1 MMLETNNISFIALSL
16 MLLSFFYYVYS
27 ISIKENLI
35 KFIGS
40 VLLLSSVSIISSMF
54 IHNGLMSICILSL
67 CLILFKQ
74 DSVLECLFISLY
86 FIFLKVLTYVIMTWG
101 INIFIYDLV
110 LPIHDIVYGSD
121 LLLCIFLLLTRHL
134 FKDYLMRIKE
144 YTAFYLGI
152 HSVLTLIYLSYLI
165 TIFKKGSLPLENSI
179 EIVLITI
186 LVMLIYQMVNR
197 ILSIEKENYLVKLNN
212 EELKFNKKNYE
223 NIITYMNE
231 IRKIKHDMNHM
242 LLSLLDDC
250 EKKDYESLHNHINNQ
265 LHRINK
271 TQTVDTG
278 NASLNLILAS
288 QLSKIKSKNIEFIAS
303 QFDDDIPMDKVDF
316 YVLLG
321 NLLDNAIENCT
332 SMSIKKIILDIY
344 KESNDFFIDIKN
356 TSINNPLI
364 DNPSFNTTKEDCGHG
379 FGMRSIMNIVNKYHG
394 VITYDYSYRYFII
407 QIRIKSCT
415 DNHYNTM

>member
-1 MMLETNNISFIALSL
+1 MLETNNISFIALSL

-35 KFIGS
+35 KFTGS
-40 VLLLSSVSIISSMF
+40 VILLSSVSIISSMF
-54 IHNGLMSICILSL
+54 IHNGLISICILGL
-67 CLILFKQ
+67 CLMIFKQ
-74 DSVLECLFISLY
+74 DSLLECLFISLY

-110 LPIHDIVYGSD
+110 LPIHDTISGSD
-121 LLLCIFLLLTRHL
+121 ILLCVFLILTGHL
-134 FKDYLMRIKE
+134 FKNYMKRIRE

-165 TIFKKGSLPLENSI
+165 TIFKKGSLPLESSI
-179 EIVLITI
+179 EILLITI

-223 NIITYMNE
+223 NIISHMNE

-265 LHRINK
+265 LHRINE
-271 TQTVDTG
+271 TQTVSTG

-288 QLSKIKSKNIEFIAS
+288 QLSKIKDNNIEFIAS
-303 QFDDDIPMDKVDF
+303 QFNDDIPMDKVDF

-332 SMSIKKIILDIY
+332 SKSIKKIILDIY
-344 KESNDFFIDIKN
+344 KESNDFVIDIKN
-356 TSINNPLI
+356 TSIINPLV
-364 DNPSFNTTKEDCGHG
+364 DNPNFNTTKEDCGHG
-379 FGMRSIMNIVNKYHG
+379 FGMRSIMSIVNKYHG
-394 VITYDYSYRYFII
+394 EITYDYSYRYFSV
-407 QIRIKSCT
+407 QIRIKS
-415 DNHYNTM
+415 

>member
-1 MMLETNNISFIALSL
+1 MLETNNISFIALSL

-54 IHNGLMSICILSL
+54 IHNGLLSICILGL
-67 CLILFKQ
+67 CLILFKH
-74 DSVLECLFISLY
+74 DRLLECLFISLY
-86 FIFLKVLTYVIMTWG
+86 FIFLKVLTYVIMTWS

-110 LPIHDIVYGSD
+110 LPIHDTIYGSD
-121 LLLCIFLLLTRHL
+121 ILLCVFLLLTGHL
-134 FKDYLMRIKE
+134 FKNYLLHIKE

-165 TIFKKGSLPLENSI
+165 TIFKKGSLPLESSI

-223 NIITYMNE
+223 NIITHMNE

-242 LLSLLDDC
+242 LLSLLEDC

-265 LHRINK
+265 LHRINE

-288 QLSKIKSKNIEFIAS
+288 QLSKINGKNIEFIAS
-303 QFDDDIPMDKVDF
+303 QFDDDTPMDKIDF

-332 SMSIKKIILDIY
+332 SKSIKKIILDIY
-344 KESNDFFIDIKN
+344 KESNDFVIDIKN
-356 TSINNPLI
+356 TNINNPLV
-364 DNPSFNTTKEDCGHG
+364 DNPNFNTTKEDCGHG
-379 FGMRSIMNIVNKYHG
+379 FGMRSIVNIVNKYHG
-394 VITYDYSYRYFII
+394 EITYDYSYRYFSV
-407 QIRIKSCT
+407 QIRIKSS
-415 DNHYNTM
+415 YNQ

>member
-1 MMLETNNISFIALSL
+1 MLETNNISFLALSL

-54 IHNGLMSICILSL
+54 IHNGLLSICILGL
-67 CLILFKQ
+67 CLILFKH
-74 DSVLECLFISLY
+74 DRLLECLFISIY
-86 FIFLKVLTYVIMTWG
+86 FIFLKVLTYVIMTWS

-165 TIFKKGSLPLENSI
+165 TIFKKGSLPLESSI

-223 NIITYMNE
+223 NIITHMNE

-242 LLSLLDDC
+242 LLSLLEDC

-265 LHRINK
+265 LHRINE

-288 QLSKIKSKNIEFIAS
+288 QLSKINGKNIEFIAS
-303 QFDDDIPMDKVDF
+303 QFDDDTPMDKIDF

-332 SMSIKKIILDIY
+332 SKSIKKIILDIY
-344 KESNDFFIDIKN
+344 KESNDFVIDIKN
-356 TSINNPLI
+356 ANINNPLV
-364 DNPSFNTTKEDCGHG
+364 DNPNFNTTKEDCGHG
-379 FGMRSIMNIVNKYHG
+379 FGMRSIVNIVNKYHG
-394 VITYDYSYRYFII
+394 EITYDYSYRYFSV
-407 QIRIKSCT
+407 QIRIKSS
-415 DNHYNTM
+415 YNQ

>member
-1 MMLETNNISFIALSL
+1 MLETNNISFIALSL

-54 IHNGLMSICILSL
+54 IHNGLLSICILGL
-67 CLILFKQ
+67 CLILFKH
-74 DSVLECLFISLY
+74 DRLLECLFISIY
-86 FIFLKVLTYVIMTWG
+86 FIFLKVLTYVIMTWS

-165 TIFKKGSLPLENSI
+165 TIFKKGSLPLESSI

-186 LVMLIYQMVNR
+186 LVILIYQMVNR

-223 NIITYMNE
+223 NIISHMNE

-250 EKKDYESLHNHINNQ
+250 EKKDYESLHNHIHNQ
-265 LHRINK
+265 LHTINK

-278 NASLNLILAS
+278 NASLNLILSS
-288 QLSKIKSKNIEFIAS
+288 QLSKIKDKNIEFIAS
-303 QFDDDIPMDKVDF
+303 QFDDDIPIDKVDF

-332 SMSIKKIILDIY
+332 SKSIKKIILDIY
-344 KESNDFFIDIKN
+344 KESNDFIIDIKN
-356 TSINNPLI
+356 TSINNPLV
-364 DNPSFNTTKEDCGHG
+364 DNPYFNTTKEERGHG

-394 VITYDYSYRYFII
+394 EITYDYSYRYFSV
-407 QIRIKSCT
+407 QVKL
-415 DNHYNTM
+415 

>member
-1 MMLETNNISFIALSL
+1 MLETNNISFLALSL

-54 IHNGLMSICILSL
+54 IHNGLLSICILGL
-67 CLILFKQ
+67 CLILFKH
-74 DSVLECLFISLY
+74 DRLLECLFISIY
-86 FIFLKVLTYVIMTWG
+86 FIFLKVLTYVIMTWS

-165 TIFKKGSLPLENSI
+165 TIFKKGSLPLESSI

-223 NIITYMNE
+223 NIITHMNE

-242 LLSLLDDC
+242 LLSLLEDC

-265 LHRINK
+265 LHRINE

-288 QLSKIKSKNIEFIAS
+288 QLSKINVKNIEFIAS
-303 QFDDDIPMDKVDF
+303 QFDDDTPMDKIDF

-332 SMSIKKIILDIY
+332 SKSIKKIILDIY
-344 KESNDFFIDIKN
+344 KESNDFVIDIKN
-356 TSINNPLI
+356 TNINNPLV
-364 DNPSFNTTKEDCGHG
+364 DNPNFNTTKEDCGHG
-379 FGMRSIMNIVNKYHG
+379 FGMRSIVNIVNKYHG
-394 VITYDYSYRYFII
+394 EITYDYSYRYFSV
-407 QIRIKSCT
+407 QVKL
-415 DNHYNTM
+415 

>member
-1 MMLETNNISFIALSL
+1 MMLETNSISFITCSL

-27 ISIKENLI
+27 INIKENLI
-35 KFIGS
+35 KYIGS
-40 VLLLSSVSIISSMF
+40 VVLLSSVSIISSMF
-54 IHNGLMSICILSL
+54 IHNGLISLCILGL
-67 CLILFKQ
+67 CLVLFKQ
-74 DSVLECLFISLY
+74 DSLLESLFISLY

-101 INIFIYDLV
+101 ITIFIYDLV
-110 LPIHDIVYGSD
+110 LPIHYTIYGSD
-121 LLLCIFLLLTRHL
+121 ILLCLFLLLTGHL
-134 FKDYLMRIKE
+134 FKNHLTRIRE
-144 YTAFYLGI
+144 YTTFYLGI
-152 HSVLTLIYLSYLI
+152 HSVLILIYLSYLI
-165 TIFKKGSLPLENSI
+165 TIFKKGSLPLESSI
-179 EIVLITI
+179 EIVLITV
-186 LVMLIYQMVNR
+186 LVMLIYQMVNKV
-197 ILSIEKENYLVKLNN
+197 LCIEKENYLVKLNN

-223 NIITYMNE
+223 NIMTHMNE

-250 EKKDYESLHNHINNQ
+250 KKKDYESLHNHINNQ
-265 LHRINK
+265 LHRINE

-288 QLSKIKSKNIEFIAS
+288 QVSKIKDKNIEFIAS

-332 SMSIKKIILDIY
+332 SKSIKKIILDIY
-344 KESNDFFIDIKN
+344 KEDNGLIIDIKN

-364 DNPSFNTTKEDCGHG
+364 DNPNFNTTKEDYGHG

-394 VITYDYSYRYFII
+394 ESTYDYSYRYFSV
-407 QIRIKSCT
+407 QIKIKS
-415 DNHYNTM
+415 

>member
-1 MMLETNNISFIALSL
+1 MLETNNISFIALSL

-35 KFIGS
+35 KFIDS

-54 IHNGLMSICILSL
+54 IHNGFLSICILGL
-67 CLILFKQ
+67 CLILFKH
-74 DSVLECLFISLY
+74 DRLLECLFISIY

-134 FKDYLMRIKE
+134 FKGYLMRIKE

-165 TIFKKGSLPLENSI
+165 TIFKKGSLPLESSI

-223 NIITYMNE
+223 NIITHMNE

-242 LLSLLDDC
+242 LLSLLEDC

-265 LHRINK
+265 LHRINE

-288 QLSKIKSKNIEFIAS
+288 QLSKIKGKNIEFISS
-303 QFDDDIPMDKVDF
+303 QFDDTPMDKIDF

-332 SMSIKKIILDIY
+332 SKSIKKIILDIY
-344 KESNDFFIDIKN
+344 KESNDFVIDIKN
-356 TSINNPLI
+356 TSINNPLV
-364 DNPSFNTTKEDCGHG
+364 DNPNFNTTKEDCGHG

-394 VITYDYSYRYFII
+394 VISYDYSYRYFSV
-407 QIRIKSCT
+407 QIRIKS
-415 DNHYNTM
+415 

>member
-1 MMLETNNISFIALSL
+1 MLETNNISFLALSL

-54 IHNGLMSICILSL
+54 IHNGLLSICILGL
-67 CLILFKQ
+67 CLILFKH
-74 DSVLECLFISLY
+74 DRLLECLFISIY
-86 FIFLKVLTYVIMTWG
+86 FIFLKVLTYVIMTWS

-144 YTAFYLGI
+144 YTALYLGI

-165 TIFKKGSLPLENSI
+165 TIFKKGSLPLESSI

-223 NIITYMNE
+223 NIITHMNE

-242 LLSLLDDC
+242 LLSLLEDC

-265 LHRINK
+265 LHRINE

-288 QLSKIKSKNIEFIAS
+288 QLSKINVKNIEFIAS
-303 QFDDDIPMDKVDF
+303 QFDDDTPMDKIDF

-332 SMSIKKIILDIY
+332 SKSIKKIILDIY
-344 KESNDFFIDIKN
+344 KESNDFVVDIKN
-356 TSINNPLI
+356 TNINNPLV
-364 DNPSFNTTKEDCGHG
+364 DNPNFNTTKEDCGHG
-379 FGMRSIMNIVNKYHG
+379 FEMRSIVNIVNKYHG
-394 VITYDYSYRYFII
+394 EITYDYSYRYFSV
-407 QIRIKSCT
+407 QIRIKSS
-415 DNHYNTM
+415 YNQ

>member
-1 MMLETNNISFIALSL
+1 MLETNNISFLALSL

-54 IHNGLMSICILSL
+54 IHNGLLSICILGL
-67 CLILFKQ
+67 CLILFKH
-74 DSVLECLFISLY
+74 DRLLECLFISIY
-86 FIFLKVLTYVIMTWG
+86 FIFLKVLTYVIMTWS

-165 TIFKKGSLPLENSI
+165 TIFKKGSLPLESSI

-223 NIITYMNE
+223 NIITHMNE

-242 LLSLLDDC
+242 LLSLLEDC

-265 LHRINK
+265 LHRINE

-288 QLSKIKSKNIEFIAS
+288 QLSKINGKNIEFIAS
-303 QFDDDIPMDKVDF
+303 QFDDDTPMDKIDF

-332 SMSIKKIILDIY
+332 SKSIKKIILDIY
-344 KESNDFFIDIKN
+344 KESNDFVIDIKN
-356 TSINNPLI
+356 TNINNPLV
-364 DNPSFNTTKEDCGHG
+364 DNPNFNTTKEDCGHG
-379 FGMRSIMNIVNKYHG
+379 FEMRSIVNIVNKYHG
-394 VITYDYSYRYFII
+394 EITYDYSYRYFSV
-407 QIRIKSCT
+407 QIRIKSS
-415 DNHYNTM
+415 YNQ

>member
-1 MMLETNNISFIALSL
+1 MLETNNISFIALSL

-27 ISIKENLI
+27 ISIKETLI

-54 IHNGLMSICILSL
+54 IHNGLISICILGS

-74 DSVLECLFISLY
+74 DSVLESLFISLY

-110 LPIHDIVYGSD
+110 LPIHDTIYGSD
-121 LLLCIFLLLTRHL
+121 ILLCIVLLFTRHL
-134 FKDYLMRIKE
+134 FKDYLVRIRD

-152 HSVLTLIYLSYLI
+152 HSVLILIYLSYLI
-165 TIFKKGSLPLENSI
+165 TIFKKGSLPLESSI

-223 NIITYMNE
+223 NIISHMNE

-265 LHRINK
+265 FHRINE

-288 QLSKIKSKNIEFIAS
+288 QLSKIKGKNIEFIAS
-303 QFDDDIPMDKVDF
+303 QFDDDIPMDKIDF

-332 SMSIKKIILDIY
+332 SKSIKKIILDIY
-344 KESNDFFIDIKN
+344 RENNDFIICIKN
-356 TSINNPLI
+356 TSIHNPLI
-364 DNPSFNTTKEDCGHG
+364 DNPNFNTTKEDYGHG
-379 FGMRSIMNIVNKYHG
+379 FGMRSIMNIVNKYHSE
-394 VITYDYSYRYFII
+394 ITYNYSYRYFSV
-407 QIRIKSCT
+407 QVKLKSE
-415 DNHYNTM
+415 

>member
-1 MMLETNNISFIALSL
+1 MLETNNISFIALSL

-40 VLLLSSVSIISSMF
+40 VLLLSSVSIISSML
-54 IHNGLMSICILSL
+54 IHNGLLSICLLSL
-67 CLILFKQ
+67 CLILFKH
-74 DSVLECLFISLY
+74 DRLLECLFISLY

-110 LPIHDIVYGSD
+110 LPINDTIYGSD
-121 LLLCIFLLLTRHL
+121 ILLCVFLLLTGHL
-134 FKDYLMRIKE
+134 FKNYLLRIKE

-152 HSVLTLIYLSYLI
+152 HSVLILIYLSYLI
-165 TIFKKGSLPLENSI
+165 TIFKKGFLPIESSI

-186 LVMLIYQMVNR
+186 LVILIYQMVNR

-223 NIITYMNE
+223 NIISHMNE

-250 EKKDYESLHNHINNQ
+250 EKKDYESLHNHIHNQ
-265 LHRINK
+265 LHTINK

-278 NASLNLILAS
+278 NASLNLILSS
-288 QLSKIKSKNIEFIAS
+288 QLSKIKDKNIEFIAS
-303 QFDDDIPMDKVDF
+303 QFDDDIPIDKVDF

-332 SMSIKKIILDIY
+332 SKSIKKIILDIY
-344 KESNDFFIDIKN
+344 KESNDFIIDIKN
-356 TSINNPLI
+356 TNINNPLV
-364 DNPSFNTTKEDCGHG
+364 DNPYFNTTKEERGHG

-394 VITYDYSYRYFII
+394 EITYDYSYRYFSV
-407 QIRIKSCT
+407 QVKL
-415 DNHYNTM
+415 

>member
-1 MMLETNNISFIALSL
+1 MLETNNISFLALSL

-54 IHNGLMSICILSL
+54 IHNGLLSICILGL
-67 CLILFKQ
+67 CLILFKH
-74 DSVLECLFISLY
+74 DRLLECLFISIY
-86 FIFLKVLTYVIMTWG
+86 FIFLKVLTYVIMTWS

-165 TIFKKGSLPLENSI
+165 TIFKKGSLPLESSI

-223 NIITYMNE
+223 NIITHMNE

-242 LLSLLDDC
+242 LLSLLEDC

-265 LHRINK
+265 LHRINE

-288 QLSKIKSKNIEFIAS
+288 QLSKINVKNIEFIAS
-303 QFDDDIPMDKVDF
+303 QFDDDTPMDKIDF

-332 SMSIKKIILDIY
+332 SKSIKKIILDIY
-344 KESNDFFIDIKN
+344 KESNDFVVDIKN
-356 TSINNPLI
+356 TNINNPLV
-364 DNPSFNTTKEDCGHG
+364 DNPNFNTTKEDCGHG
-379 FGMRSIMNIVNKYHG
+379 FGMRSIVNIVNKYHG
-394 VITYDYSYRYFII
+394 EITYDYSYRYFSV
-407 QIRIKSCT
+407 QIRIKSS
-415 DNHYNTM
+415 YNQ

>member
-1 MMLETNNISFIALSL
+1 MLETNNISFIALSL

-54 IHNGLMSICILSL
+54 IHNGLLSICLLSL
-67 CLILFKQ
+67 CLILFKH
-74 DSVLECLFISLY
+74 DRLLECLFISIY
-86 FIFLKVLTYVIMTWG
+86 FIFLKVLTYVIMTWS

-165 TIFKKGSLPLENSI
+165 TIFKKSSLPLESSI

-223 NIITYMNE
+223 NIITHMNE

-242 LLSLLDDC
+242 LLSLLEDC
-250 EKKDYESLHNHINNQ
+250 EKKDYESLHNHIHNQ
-265 LHRINK
+265 LHRINE

-278 NASLNLILAS
+278 NASLNLILSS
-288 QLSKIKSKNIEFIAS
+288 QLSKINGKNIEFIAS
-303 QFDDDIPMDKVDF
+303 QFDDDTPMDKIDF

-332 SMSIKKIILDIY
+332 SKSIKKIILDIY
-344 KESNDFFIDIKN
+344 KESNDFVIDIKN
-356 TSINNPLI
+356 TNINNPLV
-364 DNPSFNTTKEDCGHG
+364 DNPNFNTTKEDCGHG
-379 FGMRSIMNIVNKYHG
+379 FGMRSIVNIVNKYHG
-394 VITYDYSYRYFII
+394 EITYDYSYRYFSV
-407 QIRIKSCT
+407 QIRIKSS
-415 DNHYNTM
+415 YNQ

>member
-1 MMLETNNISFIALSL
+1 MLETNNISFIALSL

-54 IHNGLMSICILSL
+54 IHNGLLSICILGL
-67 CLILFKQ
+67 CLILFKH
-74 DSVLECLFISLY
+74 DRLLECLFISIY
-86 FIFLKVLTYVIMTWG
+86 FIFLKVLTYVIMTWS

-165 TIFKKGSLPLENSI
+165 TIFKKGSLPLESSI

-223 NIITYMNE
+223 NIITHMNE

-242 LLSLLDDC
+242 LLSLLEDC

-265 LHRINK
+265 LHRINE

-288 QLSKIKSKNIEFIAS
+288 QLSKINGKNIEFIAS
-303 QFDDDIPMDKVDF
+303 QFDDDTPMDKIDF

-332 SMSIKKIILDIY
+332 SKSIKKIILDIY
-344 KESNDFFIDIKN
+344 KESNDFVIDIKN
-356 TSINNPLI
+356 TNINNPLV
-364 DNPSFNTTKEDCGHG
+364 DNPNFNTTKEDCGHG
-379 FGMRSIMNIVNKYHG
+379 FGMRSIVNIVNKYHG
-394 VITYDYSYRYFII
+394 EITYDYSYRYFSV
-407 QIRIKSCT
+407 QVKL
-415 DNHYNTM
+415 

>member
-1 MMLETNNISFIALSL
+1 MLETNNISFIALSL

-40 VLLLSSVSIISSMF
+40 VLSLSSVSIISSMF
-54 IHNGLMSICILSL
+54 IHNGLLSICILGL
-67 CLILFKQ
+67 CLILFKH
-74 DSVLECLFISLY
+74 DRLLECLFISIY

-121 LLLCIFLLLTRHL
+121 LLLCILLLLTRHL

-144 YTAFYLGI
+144 YTSFYLGI

-165 TIFKKGSLPLENSI
+165 TIFKKGSLPLESSI

-223 NIITYMNE
+223 NIITHMNE
-231 IRKIKHDMNHM
+231 IRKVKHDMNHM
-242 LLSLLDDC
+242 LLSLLEDC
-250 EKKDYESLHNHINNQ
+250 EKKDYESLHKHINNQ
-265 LHRINK
+265 LHRINE

-288 QLSKIKSKNIEFIAS
+288 QLSKIKGKNIEFIAS
-303 QFDDDIPMDKVDF
+303 QFDDDIPMDKIDF

-332 SMSIKKIILDIY
+332 SKSIKKIILDIY
-344 KESNDFFIDIKN
+344 KESNDFVIDIKN
-356 TSINNPLI
+356 TSINNPLV
-364 DNPSFNTTKEDCGHG
+364 DNPNFNTTKEDCDHG

-394 VITYDYSYRYFII
+394 EITYDYLYRYFSV
-407 QIRIKSCT
+407 QIRIKS
-415 DNHYNTM
+415 

>member
-1 MMLETNNISFIALSL
+1 MLETNNISFIALSL

-40 VLLLSSVSIISSMF
+40 VLVLSSVSIISSMF
-54 IHNGLMSICILSL
+54 IHNGLLSICILGL
-67 CLILFKQ
+67 CLILFKH
-74 DSVLECLFISLY
+74 DRLLECLFISIY

-134 FKDYLMRIKE
+134 FKGYLMRIKE

-165 TIFKKGSLPLENSI
+165 TIFKKGSLPLESSI

-197 ILSIEKENYLVKLNN
+197 ILNIEKENYLVKLNN

-223 NIITYMNE
+223 NIITHMNE

-242 LLSLLDDC
+242 LLSLLEDC

-265 LHRINK
+265 LHRINE

-288 QLSKIKSKNIEFIAS
+288 QLSKIKGKNIEFIAS

-332 SMSIKKIILDIY
+332 SKSIKKIILDIY
-344 KESNDFFIDIKN
+344 KENNDFIIDIKN
-356 TSINNPLI
+356 TSVTNPLV
-364 DNPSFNTTKEDCGHG
+364 DNPDFTTTKKDCGHG
-379 FGMRSIMNIVNKYHG
+379 FGMHSIMNIVNKYHG
-394 VITYDYSYRYFII
+394 EITYDYSYRYFSVKVK
-407 QIRIKSCT
+407 IKS
-415 DNHYNTM
+415 

>member
-1 MMLETNNISFIALSL
+1 MMLETNNISFIACSL

-27 ISIKENLI
+27 INIKENLI
-35 KFIGS
+35 KYIGS
-40 VLLLSSVSIISSMF
+40 VVLLSSISIISSLL
-54 IHNGLMSICILSL
+54 IHNGLISLCILGL

-86 FIFLKVLTYVIMTWG
+86 FIFLKVLTYVIVAWG

-110 LPIHDIVYGSD
+110 LPIHYTIYGSD
-121 LLLCIFLLLTRHL
+121 ILLCVFLLLTRHL
-134 FKDYLMRIKE
+134 FKDYLTRIRE

-152 HSVLTLIYLSYLI
+152 HSVLILIYLSYLI
-165 TIFKKGSLPLENSI
+165 TIFKKGSLPLESSI

-186 LVMLIYQMVNR
+186 LVILIYQMVNR
-197 ILSIEKENYLVKLNN
+197 ILSVEKENYLVKLNN

-223 NIITYMNE
+223 NIITHMNE

-250 EKKDYESLHNHINNQ
+250 EKKDYESLHNHINKQ
-265 LHRINK
+265 LHRIND
-271 TQTVDTG
+271 TPTIDTG
-278 NASLNLILAS
+278 NASLNLILSS
-288 QLSKIKSKNIEFIAS
+288 QLSKVKDKNIEFITS

-332 SMSIKKIILDIY
+332 SKSIKKIILDIY
-344 KESNDFFIDIKN
+344 KEDHDLVINIKN
-356 TSINNPLI
+356 TSISNPLI
-364 DNPSFNTTKEDCGHG
+364 DNPNFNTSKKSRNHG
-379 FGMRSIMNIVNKYHG
+379 VGMRSIMNIVNKYHG
-394 VITYDYSYRYFII
+394 EITYDYSYRYFSV
-407 QIRIKSCT
+407 QVKIRSS
-415 DNHYNTM
+415 

>member
-40 VLLLSSVSIISSMF
+40 VLVLSSVSIISSMF
-54 IHNGLMSICILSL
+54 IHNGLLSICILGL
-67 CLILFKQ
+67 CLILFKH
-74 DSVLECLFISLY
+74 DRLLECLFISIY

-134 FKDYLMRIKE
+134 FKGYLMRIKE

-165 TIFKKGSLPLENSI
+165 TIFKKGSLPLESSI

-223 NIITYMNE
+223 NIITHMNE

-242 LLSLLDDC
+242 LLSLLEDC

-265 LHRINK
+265 LHRINE

-288 QLSKIKSKNIEFIAS
+288 QLSKIKGKNIEFISS
-303 QFDDDIPMDKVDF
+303 QFDDTPMDKIDF

-332 SMSIKKIILDIY
+332 SKSIKKIILDIY
-344 KESNDFFIDIKN
+344 KESNDFVIDIKN

-364 DNPSFNTTKEDCGHG
+364 DNPNFNTTKEDCGHG

-394 VITYDYSYRYFII
+394 VISYDYSYRYFSV
-407 QIRIKSCT
+407 QIRIKS
-415 DNHYNTM
+415 

>member
-1 MMLETNNISFIALSL
+1 MLETNNISFIALSL

-40 VLLLSSVSIISSMF
+40 VLLSSVSIISSMF
-54 IHNGLMSICILSL
+54 IHNGLLSICILGL
-67 CLILFKQ
+67 CLILFKH
-74 DSVLECLFISLY
+74 DRLLECLFISIY
-86 FIFLKVLTYVIMTWG
+86 FIFLKVLTYVIMTWS

-165 TIFKKGSLPLENSI
+165 TIFKKGSLPLESSI

-223 NIITYMNE
+223 NIITHMNE

-242 LLSLLDDC
+242 LLSLLEDC

-265 LHRINK
+265 LHRINE

-288 QLSKIKSKNIEFIAS
+288 QLSKINGKNIEFIAS
-303 QFDDDIPMDKVDF
+303 QFDDDTPMDKIDF

-332 SMSIKKIILDIY
+332 SKSIKKIILDIY
-344 KESNDFFIDIKN
+344 KESNDFVIDIKN
-356 TSINNPLI
+356 ANINNPLV
-364 DNPSFNTTKEDCGHG
+364 DNPNFNTTKEDCGHG
-379 FGMRSIMNIVNKYHG
+379 FGMRSIVNIVNKYHG
-394 VITYDYSYRYFII
+394 EITYDYSYRYFSV
-407 QIRIKSCT
+407 QIRIKSS
-415 DNHYNTM
+415 YNQ

>member
-1 MMLETNNISFIALSL
+1 MLETNNISFIALSL

-54 IHNGLMSICILSL
+54 IHNGLLSICILGL
-67 CLILFKQ
+67 CLILFKH
-74 DSVLECLFISLY
+74 DRLLECLFISIY
-86 FIFLKVLTYVIMTWG
+86 FIFLKVLTYVIMTWS

-134 FKDYLMRIKE
+134 FKDYLIRIKE

-152 HSVLTLIYLSYLI
+152 HSVLTLIYLSYLN
-165 TIFKKGSLPLENSI
+165 TIFKKGSLPLESSI

-223 NIITYMNE
+223 NIITHMNE

-242 LLSLLDDC
+242 LLSLLEDC

-265 LHRINK
+265 LHRINE

-288 QLSKIKSKNIEFIAS
+288 QLSKINGKNIEFIAS
-303 QFDDDIPMDKVDF
+303 QFDDNTPMDKIDF

-332 SMSIKKIILDIY
+332 SKSIKKIILDIY
-344 KESNDFFIDIKN
+344 KESNDFVIDIKN
-356 TSINNPLI
+356 TNINNPLV
-364 DNPSFNTTKEDCGHG
+364 DNPNFNTTKEDCGHG
-379 FGMRSIMNIVNKYHG
+379 FGMRSIVNIVNKYHG
-394 VITYDYSYRYFII
+394 EITYDYSYRYFSV
-407 QIRIKSCT
+407 QIRIKSS
-415 DNHYNTM
+415 YNQ

>member
-1 MMLETNNISFIALSL
+1 MLETNNISFIALSL

-54 IHNGLMSICILSL
+54 IHNGLLSICILGL
-67 CLILFKQ
+67 CLILFKY
-74 DSVLECLFISLY
+74 DRLLECLFISIY

-134 FKDYLMRIKE
+134 FKGYLMRIKE

-165 TIFKKGSLPLENSI
+165 TIFKKGSLPLESSI

-212 EELKFNKKNYE
+212 EELKFNKKKCE
-223 NIITYMNE
+223 T
-231 IRKIKHDMNHM
+231 KINQNVQ
-242 LLSLLDDC
+242 
-250 EKKDYESLHNHINNQ
+250 KKTNL
-265 LHRINK
+265 K
-271 TQTVDTG
+271 T
-278 NASLNLILAS
+278 SLNNLE
-288 QLSKIKSKNIEFIAS
+288 KIE
-303 QFDDDIPMDKVDF
+303 
-316 YVLLG
+316 
-321 NLLDNAIENCT
+321 
-332 SMSIKKIILDIY
+332 
-344 KESNDFFIDIKN
+344 
-356 TSINNPLI
+356 
-364 DNPSFNTTKEDCGHG
+364 
-379 FGMRSIMNIVNKYHG
+379 
-394 VITYDYSYRYFII
+394 
-407 QIRIKSCT
+407 
-415 DNHYNTM
+415 

>member
-1 MMLETNNISFIALSL
+1 MLETNNISFIALSL

-40 VLLLSSVSIISSMF
+40 VLSLSSVSIISSMF
-54 IHNGLMSICILSL
+54 IHNGLLSICILGL
-67 CLILFKQ
+67 CLILFKH
-74 DSVLECLFISLY
+74 DRLLECLFISIY

-121 LLLCIFLLLTRHL
+121 LLLCILLLLTRHL

-144 YTAFYLGI
+144 YTSFYLGI

-165 TIFKKGSLPLENSI
+165 TIFKKGSLPLESSI

-223 NIITYMNE
+223 NIITHMNE
-231 IRKIKHDMNHM
+231 IRKVKHDMNHM
-242 LLSLLDDC
+242 LLSLLEDC
-250 EKKDYESLHNHINNQ
+250 EKRDYESLHNHINNQ
-265 LHRINK
+265 LHRINE

-288 QLSKIKSKNIEFIAS
+288 QLSKIKGKNIEFIAS
-303 QFDDDIPMDKVDF
+303 QFDDDIPMDKIDF

-332 SMSIKKIILDIY
+332 SKSIKKIILDIY
-344 KESNDFFIDIKN
+344 KESNDFVIDIKN
-356 TSINNPLI
+356 TSINNPLV
-364 DNPSFNTTKEDCGHG
+364 DNPNFNTTKEDCDHG

-394 VITYDYSYRYFII
+394 EITYDYLYRYFSV
-407 QIRIKSCT
+407 QIRIKS
-415 DNHYNTM
+415 

>member
-40 VLLLSSVSIISSMF
+40 VLVLSSVSIISSMF
-54 IHNGLMSICILSL
+54 IHNGLLSICILGL
-67 CLILFKQ
+67 CLILFKH
-74 DSVLECLFISLY
+74 DRLLECLFISIY

-134 FKDYLMRIKE
+134 FKGYLMRIKE

-165 TIFKKGSLPLENSI
+165 TIFKKGSLPLESSI

-223 NIITYMNE
+223 NIITHMNE

-242 LLSLLDDC
+242 LLSLLEDC

-265 LHRINK
+265 LHRINE

-288 QLSKIKSKNIEFIAS
+288 QLSKIKGKNIEFISS
-303 QFDDDIPMDKVDF
+303 QFDDTPMDKIDF

-332 SMSIKKIILDIY
+332 SKSIKKIILDIY
-344 KESNDFFIDIKN
+344 KESNDFVIDIKN
-356 TSINNPLI
+356 TSINNPLV
-364 DNPSFNTTKEDCGHG
+364 DNPNFNTTKEDCGHG
-379 FGMRSIMNIVNKYHG
+379 FGMRSIMNIVNKYYG
-394 VITYDYSYRYFII
+394 EITYDYSYRYFSV
-407 QIRIKSCT
+407 QIRIKS
-415 DNHYNTM
+415 

>member
-1 MMLETNNISFIALSL
+1 MLETNNISFLALSL

-54 IHNGLMSICILSL
+54 IHNGLLSICILGL
-67 CLILFKQ
+67 CLILFKH
-74 DSVLECLFISLY
+74 DRLLECLFISIY
-86 FIFLKVLTYVIMTWG
+86 FIFLKVLTYVIMTWS

-165 TIFKKGSLPLENSI
+165 TIFKKGSLPLESSI

-223 NIITYMNE
+223 NIITHMNE

-242 LLSLLDDC
+242 LLSLLEDC

-265 LHRINK
+265 LHRINE

-288 QLSKIKSKNIEFIAS
+288 QLSKINVKNIEFIAS
-303 QFDDDIPMDKVDF
+303 QFDDDTPMDKIDF

-332 SMSIKKIILDIY
+332 SKSIKKIILDIY
-344 KESNDFFIDIKN
+344 KESNDFVIDIKN
-356 TSINNPLI
+356 ANINNPLV
-364 DNPSFNTTKEDCGHG
+364 DNPNFNTTKEDCGHG
-379 FGMRSIMNIVNKYHG
+379 FGMRSIVNIVNKYHG
-394 VITYDYSYRYFII
+394 EITYDYSYRYFSV
-407 QIRIKSCT
+407 QIRIKSS
-415 DNHYNTM
+415 YNQ

>member
-1 MMLETNNISFIALSL
+1 MMLETNNISFIACSL

-40 VLLLSSVSIISSMF
+40 VVLSSVSVISPLL
-54 IHNGLMSICILSL
+54 IHNGLISLCILGL

-110 LPIHDIVYGSD
+110 LPIHDTIYGSD
-121 LLLCIFLLLTRHL
+121 ILLCIFLLLTRHL
-134 FKDYLMRIKE
+134 FKDYLKRIRE

-152 HSVLTLIYLSYLI
+152 HSVLILIYLSYLI
-165 TIFKKGSLPLENSI
+165 TIFKKGSLPLESSI
-179 EIVLITI
+179 EVVLITI
-186 LVMLIYQMVNR
+186 LVMLIYQMVNK
-197 ILSIEKENYLVKLNN
+197 ILCIEKENYLVKLNN

-223 NIITYMNE
+223 NIISHMNE

-265 LHRINK
+265 LHRINE
-271 TQTVDTG
+271 TQTMNTG
-278 NASLNLILAS
+278 NVSLNLILSS
-288 QLSKIKSKNIEFIAS
+288 QLSKIKDKNIEFITS

-332 SMSIKKIILDIY
+332 SKSIKKIILDIY
-344 KESNDFFIDIKN
+344 KEDNDFIIDIKN
-356 TSINNPLI
+356 TNISNPLINNP
-364 DNPSFNTTKEDCGHG
+364 NFNTTKEDYGHG

-394 VITYDYSYRYFII
+394 EITYDYSYRYFSV
-407 QIRIKSCT
+407 QIKIRSE
-415 DNHYNTM
+415 

>member
-1 MMLETNNISFIALSL
+1 MLETNSISFIALSL

-54 IHNGLMSICILSL
+54 IHNGLLSICILGL
-67 CLILFKQ
+67 CLILFKH
-74 DSVLECLFISLY
+74 DRLLECLFISIY
-86 FIFLKVLTYVIMTWG
+86 FIFLKVLTYMIMTWS

-152 HSVLTLIYLSYLI
+152 HSVLTLVYLSYLI
-165 TIFKKGSLPLENSI
+165 TIFKKGSLPLESSI

-223 NIITYMNE
+223 NIITHMNE

-242 LLSLLDDC
+242 LLSLLEDC

-265 LHRINK
+265 LHRINE

-288 QLSKIKSKNIEFIAS
+288 QLSNINGKNIEFIAS
-303 QFDDDIPMDKVDF
+303 QFDDNTPMDKIDF

-332 SMSIKKIILDIY
+332 SKSIKKIILDIY
-344 KESNDFFIDIKN
+344 KESNYFIIDIKN
-356 TSINNPLI
+356 TSINNPLV
-364 DNPSFNTTKEDCGHG
+364 DNPNFNTTKEDCGHG

-394 VITYDYSYRYFII
+394 EITYDYSYRYFSV
-407 QIRIKSCT
+407 QIRIKSS
-415 DNHYNTM
+415 YNQ

>member
-1 MMLETNNISFIALSL
+1 MLETNNISFIALSL

-54 IHNGLMSICILSL
+54 IHNGLLSICILGL
-67 CLILFKQ
+67 CLILFKH
-74 DSVLECLFISLY
+74 DRLLECLFISIY

-152 HSVLTLIYLSYLI
+152 HSVLILIYLSYLI
-165 TIFKKGSLPLENSI
+165 TIFKKGSLPIESSI

-186 LVMLIYQMVNR
+186 LVILIYQMVNR

-223 NIITYMNE
+223 NIISHMNE

-250 EKKDYESLHNHINNQ
+250 EKKDYESLHNHIHNQ
-265 LHRINK
+265 LHTINK

-278 NASLNLILAS
+278 NASLNLILSS
-288 QLSKIKSKNIEFIAS
+288 QLSKIKDKNIEFIAS
-303 QFDDDIPMDKVDF
+303 QFDDDTPIDKVDF

-332 SMSIKKIILDIY
+332 SKSIKKIILDIY
-344 KESNDFFIDIKN
+344 KESNDFIIDIKN
-356 TSINNPLI
+356 TSINNPLV
-364 DNPSFNTTKEDCGHG
+364 DNPYFNTTKEERGHG

-394 VITYDYSYRYFII
+394 EITYDYSYRYFSV
-407 QIRIKSCT
+407 QVKL
-415 DNHYNTM
+415 

>member
-1 MMLETNNISFIALSL
+1 MLETNNISFIALSL

-35 KFIGS
+35 KFIGF
-40 VLLLSSVSIISSMF
+40 VLLLSVSIISSIF
-54 IHNGLMSICILSL
+54 IHNGLISICILGL

-86 FIFLKVLTYVIMTWG
+86 FIFLKVLTYVLVSWG

-121 LLLCIFLLLTRHL
+121 FLLCIFLLLTRHL

-165 TIFKKGSLPLENSI
+165 TIFKKGSLPLESSI

-197 ILSIEKENYLVKLNN
+197 ILNIEKENYLVKLNN

-223 NIITYMNE
+223 NIISHMNE

-242 LLSLLDDC
+242 LLSLLEDC
-250 EKKDYESLHNHINNQ
+250 EKKDFESLHNHINNQ
-265 LHRINK
+265 LHKINE

-288 QLSKIKSKNIEFIAS
+288 QLSKIKGKNIEFIAS

-332 SMSIKKIILDIY
+332 SKSIKKIILDIY
-344 KESNDFFIDIKN
+344 KESNDFVIDIKN
-356 TSINNPLI
+356 TSINNPLV
-364 DNPSFNTTKEDCGHG
+364 DNPNFNTTKEDCGHG

>member
-1 MMLETNNISFIALSL
+1 MLETNNISFIALSL

-54 IHNGLMSICILSL
+54 IHNGLLSICILGL
-67 CLILFKQ
+67 CLILFKH
-74 DSVLECLFISLY
+74 DRLLECLFISIY
-86 FIFLKVLTYVIMTWG
+86 FIFLKVLTYVIMTWS
-101 INIFIYDLV
+101 INIFIHDLV

-121 LLLCIFLLLTRHL
+121 LLLCIFLLLTRNL
-134 FKDYLMRIKE
+134 FKDYLLRIKE

-165 TIFKKGSLPLENSI
+165 TIFKKGSLPLESSI

-212 EELKFNKKNYE
+212 EELKFNKKNCE
-223 NIITYMNE
+223 NIITHMNE

-242 LLSLLDDC
+242 LLSLLEDC

-265 LHRINK
+265 LHRINE

-278 NASLNLILAS
+278 NASLNLILSS
-288 QLSKIKSKNIEFIAS
+288 QLSKIKDKNIEFIAS
-303 QFDDDIPMDKVDF
+303 QFDDDTPMDKIDF

-332 SMSIKKIILDIY
+332 SKSIKKIILDIY
-344 KESNDFFIDIKN
+344 KESNDFVIDIKN
-356 TSINNPLI
+356 TNINNPLV
-364 DNPSFNTTKEDCGHG
+364 DNPNFNTTKEDCGHG
-379 FGMRSIMNIVNKYHG
+379 FGMRSIVNIVNKYHG
-394 VITYDYSYRYFII
+394 EITYDYSYRYFSV
-407 QIRIKSCT
+407 QIRIKSS
-415 DNHYNTM
+415 YNQ